1 MTTLRFDDNRGGLA
15 YPFLPDEFEWQ
26 IVSRSFDELRAC
38 TEHSEVTGSFGD
50 EETLAK
56 IFQADSPVLRWVK
69 DDKVLDLYVP
79 GMDTQSFLER
89 TGLQLSMHKGGYVLS
104 KRLSRVMRPY
114 RYWGFFDDEEV
125 AIDYN
130 EFLDGRLW
138 DGSGQVSRGFIQRL
152 ADSQALDERHRR
164 ELLHCNRF
172 EVTTLHAGGQ
182 DKGHVLVVDDLA
194 VDFMFPP
201 GSVKQELSLTD
212 GRTFIGLHPIH
223 SEDQMCLDIQSIINL
238 YPFFQPEHLLAWT
251 GMESELFLSGIRN
264 GRLQSILNRLYD
276 AESVADTLTG
286 SVRALDSLSD
296 WHVGEYIASGG
307 SLMWFAGMVKA
318 VARQHLKR
326 LDGRANK
333 LRCPAP
339 GGRYYIFPAAVGD
352 REVPEGHIELDPACA
367 TAWVN
372 DNDWL
377 TCIVDVLGGCDGDD
391 AVWVFPFSDV
401 SDNAAAGNHP
411 THKML
416 VWRSPNQLGEY
427 VVLQPTPG
435 SHVMTWETAV
445 GQISYPKMQSRLLP
459 DRIDM
464 RHYQYGRLTEA
475 SDSYKGGAAYSIAAM
490 SSTIHRAAAN
500 QGVLGSFCNA
510 AMLCK
515 AIYGRLPDQLPATLE
530 AVIDGSVK
538 TGLDLAPVKQWN
550 QMAIT
555 RMVQHG
561 QTNANRAMPSIL
573 LDRLPEWLR
582 PQAKATSDHKV
593 ARHWLDTLAS
603 ALQLHKAQYW
613 ADVEALATEA
623 CPPLALFEHGRDWL
637 HVGKE
642 LRQAYSRVIRQ
653 AINGNDDVDDLAASA
668 SAGLSPDSPAPL
680 STCFDVARAASE
692 AFLSQWPADKQHC
705 VLLGAAAYLYAQ
717 GPQIYPEPGRRNGEP
732 VRDALIW
739 QLGKKR
745 AGEGSGRFGKACA
758 EPAEVLSAGREPGI
772 AQAMLEALRQIGL
785 LGEPVWTVAGAVLY
799 YRDEP
804 CAKCAGVPVRI
815 SGVWFNWLRAT
826 RPDTPES
833 MSLVP
838 KPERDQAKARIAD
851 FVQDKFRGMMLT
863 TEVTDNNR
871 VVTRT
876 PHGNL
881 FGYVQRDH
889 ELAAIRHDQW
899 CIAWA
904 HVVDGNVHAIL
915 QPAEV

>member
-1 MTTLRFDDNRGGLA
+1 
-15 YPFLPDEFEWQ
+15 
-26 IVSRSFDELRAC
+26 
-38 TEHSEVTGSFGD
+38 
-50 EETLAK
+50 EESLAK
-56 IFQADSPVLRWVK
+56 IFQADPPTLRWVK
-69 DDKVLDLYVP
+69 DDKVLDLTIP
-79 GMDTQSFLER
+79 GMDTQTFLAR
-89 TGLQLSMHKGGYVLS
+89 SGLQLSMHKGGYVLS

-114 RYWGFFDDEEV
+114 RYWGFFHDTDIT
-125 AIDYN
+125 IDYN
-130 EFLDGRLW
+130 PHLDGRLW

-152 ADSQALDERHRR
+152 ADSLELDERHRR
-164 ELLHCNRF
+164 ELLHTNRF
-172 EVTTLHAGGQ
+172 EVTTLHVGGQ

-194 VDFMFPP
+194 VDFMFPT
-201 GSVKQELSLTD
+201 GSAKQELSLSD
-212 GRTFIGLHPIH
+212 AEPEAASGRIFIGLHPIH
-223 SEDQMCLDIQSIINL
+223 SEDQMCLDVQSLINL
-238 YPFFQPEHLLAWT
+238 HPFFQPEHLLAWA
-251 GMESELFLSGIRN
+251 GVESELFLSGIRD
-264 GRLQSILNRLYD
+264 GRLEAILSRLYD
-276 AESVADTLTG
+276 AESVSD
-286 SVRALDSLSD
+286 LDSLAD

-326 LDGRANK
+326 LGSRASK

-339 GGRYYIFPAAVGD
+339 GGRYYLFPAAVGNRD
-352 REVPEGHIELDPACA
+352 VPEGHVELDPTCA

-372 DNDWL
+372 DSDWL
-377 TCIVDVLGGCDGDD
+377 TYIVDVLGGCDGDD

-401 SDNAAAGNHP
+401 SDNGQ
-411 THKML
+411 HKML
-416 VWRSPNQLGEY
+416 IWRSPNQLGEY

-435 SHVMTWETAV
+435 SHLMAWDTAV

-459 DRIDM
+459 DRID
-464 RHYQYGRLTEA
+464 RCHYQYGRLTEA
-475 SDSYKGGAAYSIAAM
+475 SDPLRTNVSYSVAAM
-490 SSTIHRAAAN
+490 ASTIHRAAAN
-500 QGVLGSFCNA
+500 QGVLGGFCNV

-538 TGLDLAPVKQWN
+538 TGLDLTPVKQWN

-561 QTNANRAMPSIL
+561 QANANRAMPDLL

-582 PQAKATSDHKV
+582 PQAKVSGNPRAGGGGA
-593 ARHWLDTLAS
+593 ARHWLDTLAN
-603 ALQLHKAQYW
+603 ALEMHKAQYW
-613 ADVEALATEA
+613 AEVEALATEA
-623 CPPLALFEHGRDWL
+623 CPPLELFEHGRDWL

-653 AINGNDDVDDLAASA
+653 AINGNDGADDLATSA
-668 SAGLSPDSPAPL
+668 SDGLSPDSLSPL
-680 STCFDVARAASE
+680 NTSFDAARAASE
-692 AFLSQWPADKQHC
+692 TFLSQWPADKRHC

-717 GPQIYPEPGRRNGEP
+717 GPQMYPEPGRRNGEP

-739 QLGKKR
+739 QLGRKR
-745 AGEGSGRFGKACA
+745 DGEGN
-758 EPAEVLSAGREPGI
+758 GREPGI

-785 LGEPVWTVAGAVLY
+785 LGEPVWTAAGAVLY

-804 CAKCAGVPVRI
+804 CARCAGVPVRI
-815 SGVWFNWLRAT
+815 SGVWFNWLRVT

-838 KPERDQAKARIAD
+838 KPERAQAKARIAD

-899 CIAWA
+899 RIAWA

-915 QPAEV
+915 QPAEA